1 MGLGPIEIT
10 ETLNHQIGQRV
21 GFDGNA
27 ARLTQLAEQP
37 PKGTNRLLISHTHGS
52 LAPQER
58 IMGSIQEAE
67 IVVYEPDD
75 KGASEPVARPCY
87 RVGKSHQDRHT
98 CKPLTAHPFIICAG
112 ATSPLLP
119 SCPAPA

>member
-1 MGLGPIEIT
+1 VLTAQFFRTRDTGYAMGLGPIEIT

-52 LAPQER
+52 LAPPER

-67 IVVYEPDD
+67 IVVYEPDG
-75 KGASEPVARPCY
+75 KGASEPVARIP
-87 RVGKSHQDRHT
+87 VTEWGNLIKTDT
-98 CKPLTAHPFIICAG
+98 PA
-112 ATSPLLP
+112 SP
-119 SCPAPA
+119 